1 MTGVFN
7 LYNVLDKYF
16 NRNNMR
22 IDSAKEVTMELA
34 AAVRGR
40 RSIRK
45 FKPQDVPKSVITEIL
60 ETARWSPSW
69 GNTQPWTLYVLTGEP
84 LAEFKKMNLQQT
96 LTGVAIASDVPML
109 EKWPDA
115 MKARYGELGK
125 VVLSVQD
132 IKRDD
137 KEGREKYYKDMVSV
151 FDAPCLILACI
162 SRDNLVEYQMLDV
175 GLIAQTICLAAHD
188 KGLGTCLLAAAA
200 RYPAE
205 IRKIAAIPDD
215 KKIVVGIALGYP
227 DPSVPLNNFERSRAK
242 LDEIVYWIE

>member
-1 MTGVFN
+1 M
-7 LYNVLDKYF
+7 
-16 NRNNMR
+16 
-22 IDSAKEVTMELA
+22 DSAKEVGMELTA
-34 AAVRGR
+34 AIKGR

-60 ETARWSPSW
+60 DTARWSPSW
-69 GNTQPWTLYVLTGEP
+69 GNTQPWDLFVLTGKT
-84 LAEFKKMNLQQT
+84 LAKFKEMNLKQT
-96 LTGVAIASDVPML
+96 LAGAAIASDVPML

-125 VVLSVQD
+125 VVLSAQG

-137 KEGREKYYKDMVSV
+137 KAGRDKYYQDMVIG
-151 FDAPCLILACI
+151 FDAPCMILACI
-162 SRDNLVEYQMLDV
+162 SRDNLVEYQMLDI

-215 KKIVVGIALGYP
+215 RKIVVGIALGYP
-227 DPSVPLNNFERSRAK
+227 DPSFPLNAFDRQMAGM
-242 LDEIVYWIE
+242 DEIVHWME